1 MILLALFAARA
12 HAGCQLL
19 QTPTVEGTSLRVL
32 GVSEPLSCRRVT
44 LRTKGAAPT
53 VDVRIGKRK
62 VPRDHILVT
71 DNEVAI
77 GLPELTVGQEATILV
92 SLPGNDLE
100 VILGTPGH
108 VETPPGETHIT
119 WTVTLDEKH
128 PGWGFADPKFASTRK
143 EVAVVGPDGHRSHVV
158 AGAMPQGV
166 LVLDP
171 GSFTLTIPFAHVVG
185 WAGEGVTL
193 SRTREGIRFDAP
205 AGGEARW
212 RVATVVRGKVIPD
225 GKTFVEGI
233 DWRFTQAS
241 LPEPAVPVAYVSM
254 SDPEAVAR
262 ALLGEVQRMVD
273 GSLPTRL
280 PLHPRQLN
288 RAWRSGWG
296 TSVERGLILD
306 RMLKQKEQLSAW
318 MLTGVSPEPFTLT
331 GYDHMLVAVNLGERE
346 VLLDPSCAPCAFNEV
361 STSVAGKPALGAA
374 EWVPLAPGWLER
386 TLTLSGEEFVA
397 SVKATGAAA
406 LWLRERAW
414 GLTEA
419 RRATVVAAAL
429 GCEGAQITSVTG
441 LDTLGAP
448 VEVALRSKRAPK
460 PIFEGDPPWVGGWTD
475 L

>member
-1 MILLALFAARA
+1 MILFALFAANA

-171 GSFTLTIPFAHVVG
+171 GSFTLLAD
-185 WAGEGVTL
+185 L
-193 SRTREGIRFDAP
+193 
-205 AGGEARW
+205 AR
-212 RVATVVRGKVIPD
+212 
-225 GKTFVEGI
+225 
-233 DWRFTQAS
+233 
-241 LPEPAVPVAYVSM
+241 
-254 SDPEAVAR
+254 
-262 ALLGEVQRMVD
+262 
-273 GSLPTRL
+273 
-280 PLHPRQLN
+280 
-288 RAWRSGWG
+288 
-296 TSVERGLILD
+296 
-306 RMLKQKEQLSAW
+306 
-318 MLTGVSPEPFTLT
+318 
-331 GYDHMLVAVNLGERE
+331 
-346 VLLDPSCAPCAFNEV
+346 
-361 STSVAGKPALGAA
+361 
-374 EWVPLAPGWLER
+374 
-386 TLTLSGEEFVA
+386 
-397 SVKATGAAA
+397 
-406 LWLRERAW
+406 
-414 GLTEA
+414 
-419 RRATVVAAAL
+419 
-429 GCEGAQITSVTG
+429 
-441 LDTLGAP
+441 
-448 VEVALRSKRAPK
+448 
-460 PIFEGDPPWVGGWTD
+460 
-475 L
+475 